1 MRDALLIFHFLG
13 LAMGLGTSL
22 AFMFFGIAASKM
34 EKNEAMKFTL
44 NTFALSR
51 MGHIGITLLVL
62 SGIGLMTPYWRS
74 LTEMPLLMVKLFLV
88 LVLAGLIGMISARAK
103 KAQAGDTEKH
113 LAAIAAFGKI
123 SLLTGII
130 IVVLAV
136 LIFS

>member
-1 MRDALLIFHFLG
+1 MRDAMLILHFLG

-22 AFMFFGIAASKM
+22 AFMFLGIAASKM
-34 EKNEAMKFTL
+34 EKTEAMKFTL

-62 SGIGLMTPYWRS
+62 SGIGLMTPHWSS

-103 KAQAGDTEKH
+103 KAQAGDAETH
-113 LAAIAAFGKI
+113 LAAIAPLGKI

-136 LIFS
+136 LVFS